1 MITLYYGVSSA
12 PSRKAIKWFEK
23 HDIECCKKRIDRI
36 CKEDLIRFLALS
48 KNGFSDLL
56 KNPNRTKQL
65 YLKQM
70 KCIEEMSFNTSIDFI
85 IKHPHL
91 LRVPLIL
98 SGEKI
103 SIGYNG
109 EEIRVFLSKK
119 YRNLELY

>member
-12 PSRKAIKWFEK
+12 PSRKALQWFEK
-23 HDIECCKKRIDRI
+23 HDIECYKKRIDRI
-36 CKEDLIRFLALS
+36 CKEDLLRFLALS
-48 KNGFSDLL
+48 ENGFSDLL

-70 KCIEEMSFNTSIDFI
+70 ECLEEMSFNTSIDFI
-85 IKHPHL
+85 LKHPHL

-98 SGEKI
+98 EGDKF

-109 EEIRVFLSKK
+109 EDIRVFLSRK
-119 YRNLELY
+119 YRNLELD